1 MNCLAANGDS
11 LAMTPGRPLVQVRG
25 FRAGPRQQIFAGRLE
40 SLVRLGRLII
50 RISRPRLR
58 VLMLSNPL
66 NRVIFRNEAL
76 DYSRFAIGP

>member
-1 MNCLAANGDS
+1 
-11 LAMTPGRPLVQVRG
+11 MTPGTPLVSPGISGCGASQL
-25 FRAGPRQQIFAGRLE
+25 IFARWLE
-40 SLVRLGRLII
+40 SLGRWRWLVI

-58 VLMLSNPL
+58 VLMLSNPF

>member
-1 MNCLAANGDS
+1 MSTKMLPPS
-11 LAMTPGRPLVQVRG
+11 P
-25 FRAGPRQQIFAGRLE
+25 
-40 SLVRLGRLII
+40 LVRLGRLVI
-50 RISRPRLR
+50 RISRPRPG